1 MRITLIGPLPP
12 PHGGIASHVAR
23 MRAHLEAKGLDVRVL
38 SPFGSSRPGH
48 VKTHI
53 SCLPFSLLRGARRDL
68 RHWHLTGWHR
78 LLVMGLCERFL
89 PGKSFYT
96 LHVDLERVGPSD
108 AWLRWMLKPVDRVIC
123 VKEEDQLRMVRR
135 GLHGQVRTIP
145 AYLPARDTTAEE
157 PELCAWL
164 RSRQPALLFMASH
177 WGLTGG
183 QATYGLDLLLEALAG
198 MASRPPRLGL
208 LALVPQDALPE
219 EQHAALRPAL
229 ESLGDAVRLVTR
241 PLPLEAVLPAAKL
254 LVRPTRTDGD
264 ALSLREAE
272 ALGIEVLA
280 SDCAPRRPHCHLFRS
295 GSVDSLREALE
306 TLLREPAPRIAR
318 DDAPREDFAQELL
331 REYQRVAG
339 DA

>member
-23 MRAHLEAKGLDVRVL
+23 MREFLHAKGLDVRVL

-53 SCLPFSLLRGARRDL
+53 SLLPFALLRGARRDL

-78 LLVMGLCERFL
+78 MLVMGLCERIL
-89 PGKSFYT
+89 PGKSVYT

-108 AWLRWMLKPVDRVIC
+108 AWLRWMLKPVERVIC
-123 VKEEDQLRMVRR
+123 VKEDDQRRMTQRA
-135 GLHGQVRTIP
+135 LHGQVRTIP
-145 AYLPARDTTAEE
+145 AYLPAWDATTEE

-198 MASRPPRLGL
+198 MPSRPPSLGL
-208 LALVPQDALPE
+208 LALVPQDAMPE
-219 EQHAALRPAL
+219 DQHAALRPTL
-229 ESLGDAVRLVTR
+229 ERLGDAVRLVTR
-241 PLPLEAVLPAAKL
+241 PMPLEAVLPAAQF

-272 ALGIEVLA
+272 SMGVGVLA

-306 TLLREPAPRIAR
+306 TLLLEPAPRTSSG
-318 DDAPREDFAQELL
+318 DAPHDDFAQELL
-331 REYQRVAG
+331 REYQLVAG
-339 DA
+339 GA